1 MSLPVT
7 IGIAGGTGSGKSTIA
22 DAIQK
27 EVKQD
32 ITIITQDSYYKS
44 FESMS
49 LKERSKINYDHPQ
62 SLDNKLFINH
72 ILSLKKGVPINM
84 PIYNFE
90 THLRTKKKIPKK
102 PTKIIIVEGILLF
115 ENPKIRELLDIKI
128 FVDTDADVRILRR
141 IERDIKERGR
151 NLESIIN
158 QYRAT
163 VRPMHIEF
171 VEPSK
176 RFADVIIP
184 EGGFN
189 KIGIDMIIAKILNII
204 G

>member
-1 MSLPVT
+1 MSLPVI

-44 FESMS
+44 YVSMS

-72 ILSLKKGVPINM
+72 IRSLKKGVPINM
-84 PIYNFE
+84 PTYNFE
-90 THLRTKKKIPKK
+90 THLRTENKIPQK
-102 PTKIIIVEGILLF
+102 PTKIIIIEGILLF

-128 FVDTDADVRILRR
+128 FVDTDPDIRILRR

-151 NLESIIN
+151 NLESIID

-171 VEPSK
+171 VEPGK

>member
-1 MSLPVT
+1 MPLPVT

-72 ILSLKKGVPINM
+72 IHSLKKGVPINM

-90 THLRTKKKIPKK
+90 THLRTEKKIPQK

-151 NLESIIN
+151 NLESIIK

>member
-1 MSLPVT
+1 MPLPVT

-90 THLRTKKKIPKK
+90 THLRTEKKIPQK
-102 PTKIIIVEGILLF
+102 PTIIIIVEGILLF

-151 NLESIIN
+151 NLESIID